1 MPHGHAVG
9 QHDGGNALPGE
20 VVGPLVTLMSE
31 CQRAVAA
38 TGKDEDG
45 HVGLGLALGEEDA
58 EGRFEVAGLV
68 AVGLSLVN
76 AVAVGQSIGP
86 QVDVET
92 LGLLCRSTQETE
104 QEEGGKYL
112 FHSF

>member
-1 MPHGHAVG
+1 MPTPQTTRVVQQAAALKFRTAHTGTGVADDIRNGIGEHHKAFRLISNAGIVGVDSHG
-9 QHDGGNALPGE
+9 
-20 VVGPLVTLMSE
+20 
-31 CQRAVAA
+31 
-38 TGKDEDG
+38 
-45 HVGLGLALGEEDA
+45 
-58 EGRFEVAGLV
+58 AGLV